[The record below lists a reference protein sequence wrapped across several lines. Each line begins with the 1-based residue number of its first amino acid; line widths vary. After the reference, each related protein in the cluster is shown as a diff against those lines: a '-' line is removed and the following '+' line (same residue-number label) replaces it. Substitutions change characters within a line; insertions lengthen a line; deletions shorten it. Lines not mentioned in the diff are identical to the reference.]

1 MRRCIGLDV
10 HRELAQV
17 AIWEDGVIWQA
28 GRIQTT
34 PEALR
39 DFADSLCA
47 ADEVALERPATPL
60 RSRGCWSARSARW
73 WSPTPRRPGRSPRP
87 RSPPT
92 RSTRRSWRGC
102 WRPTTCPRCGC
113 PTTKPPRC
121 AARSPA
127 APASCGSGPGCRNQV
142 QSILHRNL
150 VPRWLAADLFGHKGR
165 AWLAAQDLPPDE
177 HQAVG
182 ALGRQLDFHGQ
193 ELGIVDAE
201 LGRVGLGR
209 AEVRRLL
216 TIPGV
221 DATVA
226 LAIVAAVGDLGRFS
240 SPQRLVSY
248 LGLNPRLRQSG
259 GQPAQHGRITTQG
272 RAHAR
277 GMLVE
282 AAWAAAKTPG
292 PLRAF
297 YERVRARRGMGGRR
311 GGHRPQARH
320 PVLAPGGR
328 RAGRCLRAALAH
340 RQAGSGRWSCA
351 PACRPGAGARAP
363 RPPLPARRSADASGR
378 SPSRPRSPTASSSP
392 AGNPSGQRP
401 SPK

>member
-10 HRELAQV
+10 HREFAQV
-17 AIWEDGVIWQA
+17 AIWEDGVVWQA

-39 DFADSLCA
+39 AFAASLCA
-47 ADEVALERPATPL
+47 TDEVALEATGNTYAIARLLERHVGRVVVSNPQKTRAIAEAKVKTDKVDAAVLAGLLAADYLPSVWLPDEATFAL
-60 RSRGCWSARSARW
+60 RRQVARRAHIVRQ
-73 WSPTPRRPGRSPRP
+73 R
-87 RSPPT
+87 T
-92 RSTRRSWRGC
+92 RL
-102 WRPTTCPRCGC
+102 
-113 PTTKPPRC
+113 K
-121 AARSPA
+121 
-127 APASCGSGPGCRNQV
+127 NQV

-150 VPRWLAADLFGHKGR
+150 IPRCPAADLFGHKGR

-182 ALGRQLDFHGQ
+182 ALLRQLDFHGQ
-193 ELGIVDAE
+193 ELRIVDAE
-201 LGRVGLGR
+201 LGRVALER

-226 LAIVAAVGDLGRFS
+226 LAIVAAVGDFQRFS

-248 LGLNPRLRQSG
+248 LGLDPRVRQSG
-259 GQPAQHGRITTQG
+259 GQPAQHGRITKQG

-297 YERVRARRGMGGRR
+297 SERVRTRRGMQIAVVATARKLATLAWHMLRNEEDYAYARPSLTRVKLRR
-311 GGHRPQARH
+311 LELRCGAPPLTGKRP
-320 PVLAPGGR
+320 PVRIYPTAPQ
-328 RAGRCLRAALAH
+328 RAAERALLE
-340 RQAGSGRWSCA
+340 QAEATYLRLVSDWRST
-351 PACRPGAGARAP
+351 RPK
-363 RPPLPARRSADASGR
+363 
-378 SPSRPRSPTASSSP
+378 T
-392 AGNPSGQRP
+392 
-401 SPK
+401 